1 MNTFNV
7 IDLTDGH
14 FFSDDAWLDKK
25 FLLLTP
31 GVPITEEFRRALRDW
46 EFLKLYSEGVTGE
59 TPKMRESVS
68 MQESADMD
76 GETKAKKEEVK
87 KAPESGIA
95 ALNQADE
102 ISDDDRFVLVEKAY
116 YEYQSF
122 IAEVY
127 TKYVTRKD
135 LNLQAIS
142 NKVKEMCDFIRD
154 NKKFVLRIQPSQEN
168 REKNY
173 LVVHSIRSTI
183 YAIVIGLQLKFPI
196 HKLIE
201 LGVSSILHEIGMV
214 RLPPQLYM
222 GNKALSPIEK
232 NAILTHPVI
241 SYNILR
247 EFSFPLNICLG
258 VLEHHEREN
267 GAGYPRKLTKEK
279 ISLYAKIIAVA
290 CSYEAVT
297 APRPYKEARDA
308 YSGILDIMRNQGKQY
323 DETVIRALLF
333 SLSLYPIGLYV
344 LLSNDKI
351 GQVIDVN
358 PENPKYPIVQ
368 LINESKADGNPKVIE
383 TGEYSVQVT
392 RPLTKEEGA
401 ALIGER

>member
-7 IDLTDGH
+7 TDLPDGYY
-14 FFSDDAWLDKK
+14 FTEDVYLDKK

-31 GVPITEEFRRALRDW
+31 GVQITESFKKELRDW
-46 EFLKLYSEGVTGE
+46 EFLKVYSEGHTAEQAIVHSQVSLKDAVIEE
-59 TPKMRESVS
+59 TEERE
-68 MQESADMD
+68 
-76 GETKAKKEEVK
+76 K
-87 KAPESGIA
+87 KAE
-95 ALNQADE
+95 NADPAVPL
-102 ISDDDRFVLVEKAY
+102 SDDAQLADIERQY
-116 YEYQSF
+116 YEYQNF
-122 IAEVY
+122 IAETY
-127 TKYVTRKD
+127 TRFATRKE
-135 LNLQAIS
+135 LQLQQIS
-142 NKVKEMCDFIRD
+142 NRVKDLCDFIKE
-154 NKKFVLRIQPSQEN
+154 NKRYVLRVQPSVEN
-168 REKNY
+168 RDKNY
-173 LVVHSIRSTI
+173 LVVHSMRSTV

-201 LGVSSILHEIGMV
+201 LGVSCILHEIGMI

-222 GNKALSPIEK
+222 GTKVLTPVEK
-232 NAILTHPVI
+232 NAIFTHPVI

-267 GAGYPRKLTKEK
+267 GDGYPRKLSKEK
-279 ISLYAKIIAVA
+279 ISIYAKIIAVA

-308 YSGILDIMRNQGKQY
+308 YSGIIDIMKNQGKQY

-344 LLSNDKI
+344 LLSNNKL

-358 PENPKYPIVQ
+358 PENPKFPIVQ
-368 LINESKADGNPKVIE
+368 IYGELKIDGKPKIVE
-383 TGEYSVQVT
+383 TSEYGVT
-392 RPLTKEEGA
+392 IARPLTKEEGA
-401 ALIGER
+401 RLVERG

>member
-7 IDLTDGH
+7 LELQEGY
-14 FFSDDAWLDKK
+14 FFTEDAFLDKK

-31 GVPITEEFRRALRDW
+31 GVPVTENLKRALKDW
-46 EFLKLYSEGVTGE
+46 EFLKIYSEGVTSENPVERQTPNLSEADLQGE
-59 TPKMRESVS
+59 AGEKKDD
-68 MQESADMD
+68 QEA
-76 GETKAKKEEVK
+76 VN
-87 KAPESGIA
+87 PA
-95 ALNQADE
+95 ALTDE
-102 ISDDDRFVLVEKAY
+102 AVFNAVLKTY
-116 YEYQSF
+116 TEYQNF

-127 TKYVTRKD
+127 TRYATRKE
-135 LNLQAIS
+135 LNLQTVS
-142 NKVKEMCDFIRD
+142 DKVKDLCDFIKD
-154 NKKFVLRIQPSQEN
+154 NKKYVLRIQPSQEH

-173 LVVHSIRSTI
+173 LVIHSMRSTT

-201 LGVSSILHEIGMV
+201 LGVSCILHEIGMI

-222 GNKALSPIEK
+222 GNKILSPIEK

-267 GAGYPRKLTKEK
+267 GEGYPRKLAKDK
-279 ISLYAKIIAVA
+279 ISIYAKIIAVA

-308 YSGILDIMRNQGKQY
+308 YSGIVDIMKNQGKQY
-323 DETVIRALLF
+323 DDTIVRALLY
-333 SLSLYPIGLYV
+333 SLSLYPIGMYV
-344 LLSNDKI
+344 LLSNEKI

-358 PENPKYPIVQ
+358 GENPKYPIVQ
-368 LINESKADGNPKVIE
+368 LFGEFKADGKPKIVE
-383 TGEYSVQVT
+383 TSEYSVSIK
-392 RPLTKEEGA
+392 RPLTKEESSR
-401 ALIGER
+401 LTRN

>member
-7 IDLTDGH
+7 LELQDGY
-14 FFSDDAWLDKK
+14 FFTEDVFLDKK
-25 FLLLTP
+25 FLILTP
-31 GVPITEEFRRALRDW
+31 GVPISDTLRRALKEW
-46 EFLKLYSEGVTGE
+46 EFLKIYSEGHMSEQVVMLSNASTKTQGDE
-59 TPKMRESVS
+59 TEHDEKKESS
-68 MQESADMD
+68 SEESAQAITD
-76 GETKAKKEEVK
+76 
-87 KAPESGIA
+87 ESQLGAI
-95 ALNQADE
+95 
-102 ISDDDRFVLVEKAY
+102 EKTY
-116 YEYQSF
+116 EEYQNF

-127 TKYVTRKD
+127 TRYATRKE
-135 LNLQAIS
+135 LQLQVIS
-142 NKVKEMCDFIRD
+142 DKVKDLCDFIKI
-154 NKKFVLRIQPSQEN
+154 NKRFVLRIMPSQEN

-173 LVVHSIRSTI
+173 LVIHSMRSTM

-201 LGVSSILHEIGMV
+201 LGVSCILHEIGMI

-222 GNKALSPIEK
+222 GNKVLSPIEK
-232 NAILTHPVI
+232 NAIVTHPVI

-267 GAGYPRKLTKEK
+267 GEGYPRKLPKDK
-279 ISLYAKIIAVA
+279 ISIYAKIIAVA

-308 YSGILDIMRNQGKQY
+308 YSGIVDIMKNQGKQY
-323 DETVIRALLF
+323 DDTIIRALLF
-333 SLSLYPIGLYV
+333 SLSLYPIGIHV

-351 GQVIDVN
+351 GQVVDVN

-368 LINESKADGNPKVIE
+368 LYGEVKSDGKPKVIE
-383 TGEYSVQVT
+383 TSEYGVT
-392 RPLTKEEGA
+392 IKRPLTKEEG
-401 ALIGER
+401 LRLS

>member
-7 IDLTDGH
+7 TDLTEGF
-14 FFSDDAWLDKK
+14 FFSEDAWLDKK

-31 GVPITEEFRRALRDW
+31 GVPIGAEFKRALRDW
-46 EFLKLYSEGVTGE
+46 EFLKIYSEGIMGEQPVFRPLVTMAGAIPAEGGDE
-59 TPKMRESVS
+59 TREPAEESRPTQPVS
-68 MQESADMD
+68 
-76 GETKAKKEEVK
+76 EENRY
-87 KAPESGIA
+87 E
-95 ALNQADE
+95 
-102 ISDDDRFVLVEKAY
+102 FVEKEY
-116 YEYQSF
+116 YEYQEF
-122 IAEVY
+122 IADVY

-142 NKVKEMCDFIRD
+142 DRVKEMCDFIRE
-154 NKKFVLRIQPSQEN
+154 NRKFVLRIQPTQEH
-168 REKNY
+168 RDKNY
-173 LVVHSIRSTI
+173 LVVHSMRSTVF
-183 YAIVIGLQLKFPI
+183 AIVIGLQLKFPI

-201 LGVSSILHEIGMV
+201 LGVSCILHEIGMV

-222 GNKALSPIEK
+222 GNKALTPAEK

-267 GAGYPRKLTKEK
+267 GEGYPRKLSKEK
-279 ISLYAKIIAVA
+279 ISIYSKIIAVA

-308 YSGILDIMRNQGKQY
+308 YSGILDIMKNQGKQY
-323 DETVIRALLF
+323 DETIIRALLF

-344 LLSNDKI
+344 LLSNNKI
-351 GQVIDVN
+351 AQVVDVN
-358 PENPKYPIVQ
+358 PENPKYPVVQ
-368 LINESKADGNPKVIE
+368 LVGEVKADGTPKVIE
-383 TGEYSVQVT
+383 TGEYSVQVS

-401 ALIGER
+401 ALIPREQARS

>member
-7 IDLTDGH
+7 LELQDGY
-14 FFSDDAWLDKK
+14 FFTEDAYLDKK

-31 GVPITEEFRRALRDW
+31 GVPVTENLKRALKDW
-46 EFLKLYSEGVTGE
+46 EFLKIYSEGHTSEQAVLRIKPSQSNTDSTPDATEKKETADQE
-59 TPKMRESVS
+59 TPAQPVTDESRFELV
-68 MQESADMD
+68 
-76 GETKAKKEEVK
+76 VK
-87 KAPESGIA
+87 IY
-95 ALNQADE
+95 N
-102 ISDDDRFVLVEKAY
+102 
-116 YEYQSF
+116 EYQDF

-127 TKYVTRKD
+127 TRYATRKE
-135 LNLQAIS
+135 LQLQTIS
-142 NKVKEMCDFIRD
+142 DKVKDLCDFIKE
-154 NKKFVLRIQPSQEN
+154 NKRYVLRIQPSQEH

-173 LVVHSIRSTI
+173 LVIHSIRSTI

-201 LGVSSILHEIGMV
+201 LGVSCILHEIGMI

-222 GNKALSPIEK
+222 GNKVLTPIEK

-267 GAGYPRKLTKEK
+267 GEGYPRKLAKDK
-279 ISLYAKIIAVA
+279 ISIYAKIIAVA

-308 YSGILDIMRNQGKQY
+308 YSGIVDIMKNQGKQY
-323 DETVIRALLF
+323 DDTIVRALLF

-344 LLSNDKI
+344 LLSNEKI
-351 GQVIDVN
+351 AQVIDVN

-368 LINESKADGNPKVIE
+368 LLGEVKADGKPKIVE
-383 TGEYSVQVT
+383 TSEYSLNIK
-392 RPLTKEEGA
+392 RPLTKEESA
-401 ALIGER
+401 KIQ

>member
-7 IDLTDGH
+7 TDLPDGYY
-14 FFSDDAWLDKK
+14 FTEDVYLDKK

-31 GVPITEEFRRALRDW
+31 GVQITESFKKELRDW
-46 EFLKLYSEGVTGE
+46 EFLKVYSEGHTAEQAIVHSQVSLKDAVIEE
-59 TPKMRESVS
+59 TE
-68 MQESADMD
+68 
-76 GETKAKKEEVK
+76 GKEK
-87 KAPESGIA
+87 KAD
-95 ALNQADE
+95 NADPAVPL
-102 ISDDDRFVLVEKAY
+102 SDDAQLADIERQY
-116 YEYQSF
+116 YEYQNF
-122 IAEVY
+122 IAETY
-127 TKYVTRKD
+127 TRFATRKE
-135 LNLQAIS
+135 LQLQQIS
-142 NKVKEMCDFIRD
+142 NRVKDLCDFIKE
-154 NKKFVLRIQPSQEN
+154 NKRYVLRIQPSMEN
-168 REKNY
+168 RDKNY
-173 LVVHSIRSTI
+173 LVVHSMRSTV

-201 LGVSSILHEIGMV
+201 LGVSCILHEIGMI

-222 GNKALSPIEK
+222 GTKVLTPVEK
-232 NAILTHPVI
+232 NAIFTHPVI

-267 GAGYPRKLTKEK
+267 GDGYPRKLSKEK
-279 ISLYAKIIAVA
+279 ISIYAKIIAVA

-308 YSGILDIMRNQGKQY
+308 YSGIIDIMKNQGKQY

-344 LLSNDKI
+344 LLSNNKL

-358 PENPKYPIVQ
+358 PENPKFPIVQ
-368 LINESKADGNPKVIE
+368 IYGELKIDGKPKIVE
-383 TGEYSVQVT
+383 TSEYGVT
-392 RPLTKEEGA
+392 IARPLTKEEGA
-401 ALIGER
+401 RLVERG